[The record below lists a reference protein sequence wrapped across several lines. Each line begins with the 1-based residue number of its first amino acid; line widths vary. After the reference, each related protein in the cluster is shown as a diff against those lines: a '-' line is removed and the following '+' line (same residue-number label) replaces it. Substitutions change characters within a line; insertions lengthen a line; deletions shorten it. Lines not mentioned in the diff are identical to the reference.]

1 MCGQRA
7 VFKSLRERQTHHSV
21 GESFAC
27 RCAARAS
34 LYARSGAQMNLYCDE
49 KLVGSMRPYFAKW
62 RLEFSRNP
70 AVPLSPHFQC
80 SKGVVLESEAVNS
93 FFINYLPE
101 EPYAQHVAARIKPYP
116 RSMEDWF
123 AALGQELTGTYALTP
138 FGTTLSPTQ
147 YIALPDDRLAEGMH
161 SSRQRADA
169 MAFMLD
175 HESVLPRLSLAGA
188 QDKFALSF
196 DPRAKE
202 MGKRFKIPNGRAAST
217 HIFKP
222 ESTDARYP
230 MLPANEYAC
239 AQLARAVGLSVAN
252 TLVLTFGGVRTLVSE
267 RFDRQRRGQQVRRIH
282 QIDMCQLLNLPRES
296 KYGSHNAGIDTKD
309 FFKACDHLAVPALA
323 RRAHLRAWL
332 FNFLIGNQDAHA
344 KNYSFLHQGGWQ
356 VAPLYDLLCVVPYLP
371 EQTLSMGLLGEYRP
385 GWFETAHWLELARL
399 AGVTPAYLATEVADL
414 VQRVQAATHP
424 LAKLLRAQL
433 HDDELGFLSERVNPI
448 VATREQYLRDAVAS
462 LHG

>member
-1 MCGQRA
+1 
-7 VFKSLRERQTHHSV
+7 
-21 GESFAC
+21 
-27 RCAARAS
+27 
-34 LYARSGAQMNLYCDE
+34 MNLYCDE
-49 KLVGSMRPYFAKW
+49 KLVGSMRPYFANW

-123 AALGQELTGTYALTP
+123 AALGQELTGAYALTP
-138 FGTTLSPTQ
+138 FGTTLSAAQ
-147 YIALPDDRLAEGMH
+147 YISLPVDTLAEGMQ
-161 SSRQRADA
+161 SSRLRADA
-169 MAFMLD
+169 IAFTLD
-175 HESVLPRLSLAGA
+175 HASALPRLSLAGA
-188 QDKFALSF
+188 QDKFALWF

-202 MGKRFKIPNGRAAST
+202 AAQRFKIPHGRAAST

-222 ESTDARYP
+222 ASTDARYP

-239 AQLARAVGLSVAN
+239 AQLARVVGLSVAN
-252 TLVLTFGGVRTLVSE
+252 TAVTSIGGVRTLVSE

-282 QIDMCQLLNLPRES
+282 QIDMCQLLNLPRER
-296 KYGSHNAGIDTKD
+296 KYGSHNAGIDTED

-344 KNYSFLHQGGWQ
+344 KNYSFLYQNGWQ
-356 VAPLYDLLCVVPYLP
+356 TAPLYDLLCVVPYLP

-385 GWFETAHWLELARL
+385 GWFERAHWLELARL
-399 AGVTPAYLATEVADL
+399 AGVTAAYLAVEVADM
-414 VQRVQAATHP
+414 VQRVQAAAVP
-424 LAKLLRAQL
+424 LAKLLRGQL
-433 HDDELGFLSERVNPI
+433 DDDELGFLSERVNPV
-448 VATREQYLRDAVAS
+448 VAARAKYLQDAAVS
-462 LHG
+462 LRLAN